1 MNTMLRSSNAAT
13 QSALAPSSLNNG
25 GRPPA
30 GGGVHKGVWIG
41 GGLMALT
48 IVALATALVLKSNG
62 SGSETVAPLAATATP
77 PATETAAVP
86 PAGTTNVATAPV
98 AQTPPAATVAPAPV
112 AAPAHT
118 THHTATRS
126 TGSNTSHS
134 SGSNTNVADSGSYGS
149 NAGNGSYSGSTTPS
163 YSAPPAPPPVCTTC
177 GTVEGYDP
185 VQVQGS
191 TNGVGAVGGGVA
203 GAVLGSKIAGRN
215 NHTLGAAIGAI
226 GGGLLGNQIE
236 KTQRVSTV
244 YDVHVRMEDGSVRTI
259 RQSSVPVVGQKVTVD
274 GSSMHGRSSSSNSGS
289 TSNGN
294 SGSNY
299 QSQSSGNGSSSF
311 SPSGN

>member
-1 MNTMLRSSNAAT
+1 MNTMLRSSNAPT

-25 GRPPA
+25 GRPV

-41 GGLMALT
+41 GSLMALT
-48 IVALATALVLKSNG
+48 IIALATALVLKSNG
-62 SGSETVAPLAATATP
+62 SGSETVAPLAATP

-86 PAGTTNVATAPV
+86 PAGSTTV
-98 AQTPPAATVAPAPV
+98 AQTPAAQVPPPAAAPAPAPV
-112 AAPAHT
+112 AAPVRT
-118 THHTATRS
+118 THHATSHS
-126 TGSNTSHS
+126 TGSTTSHS
-134 SGSNTNVADSGSYGS
+134 SGSNTNVADNGSYSS

-191 TNGVGAVGGGVA
+191 TNGIGAVAGGVG

-259 RQSSVPVVGQKVTVD
+259 RQSSVPVVGQKVTVE
-274 GSSMHGRSSSSNSGS
+274 GSSMHSRSSSSSNTGGS
-289 TSNGN
+289 YSN